1 MGLTVR
7 IRINLTYIQIGGVRM
22 KVEIIA
28 VGTELLMGQI
38 ANTNA
43 QFLARKLNELG
54 FDHYVQT
61 VIGDNPER
69 LKKVT
74 EQAEK
79 RSDIIIYTGGLG
91 PTRDDLTK
99 QTVSEYLNQPLI
111 YDEVGMETIKAS
123 FKGRVMTENNLAM
136 GLTFEAGHTF
146 PNDVGQALG
155 TAVEHQGHTYILLP
169 GPPSEMKYMFNHYV
183 ADYLLDQYQNDLV
196 LASKYMHF
204 FGIGE
209 SQLADT
215 IDDLIMS
222 QENPTVAI
230 YFGNFMVTV
239 RLTAAGSNEAET
251 TPLLEALA
259 QDILQRLG
267 DYYVGEGENLGINE
281 VLVEKLTDRQ
291 QTVAFAESFTGG
303 LAAKKVVDIPGAS
316 KVLQGSAVTYTED
329 AKANVLNVQKQT
341 LADFGMVSAETAVEM
356 AENVRELYQSDYG
369 VSFTGVAGPDA
380 MEGKEVGTVY
390 IGIAQTGKKT
400 KVLTPT
406 LRGSRQNI
414 QYRSV
419 YSAYFD
425 MIKNK

>member
-1 MGLTVR
+1 MR
-7 IRINLTYIQIGGVRM
+7 FRINKTYNLIGGNRM

-74 EQAEK
+74 AQAEQ
-79 RSDIIIYTGGLG
+79 RADIIIYTGGLG

-99 QTVSEYLNQPLI
+99 QTISEYLGQPLI
-111 YDEVGMETIKAS
+111 HDEVGTASIKAS

-136 GLTFEAGHTF
+136 GLTFETGYTF

-155 TAVEHQGHTYILLP
+155 TAIEHNNHTYILLP
-169 GPPSEMKYMFNHYV
+169 GPPSEMKHMFNHYV
-183 ADYLLDQYQNDLV
+183 ADYLINQYQNDLV
-196 LASKYMHF
+196 LSSKYLHY

-215 IDDLIMS
+215 IDDLIMT

-239 RLTAAGSNEAET
+239 RLTAAGKNEAET
-251 TPLLEALA
+251 KPMLASLAEA
-259 QDILQRLG
+259 INHRLS

-281 VLVEKLTDRQ
+281 VLVKKLTERQ
-291 QTVAFAESFTGG
+291 QTIAFAESFTGG
-303 LAAKKVVDIPGAS
+303 LAAKKVVDVPGAS
-316 KVLQGSAVTYTED
+316 KVLQGSAVTYTEA
-329 AKANVLNVQKQT
+329 AKANVLNVQQQT
-341 LADFGMVSAETAVEM
+341 LEAYGMVSAETATEM
-356 AENVRELYQSDYG
+356 AENVCDLYQSDFG

-390 IGIAQTGKKT
+390 IGIAQAGKPT
-400 KVLTPT
+400 IVLTPT

-419 YSAYFD
+419 YTAYFEI
-425 MIKNK
+425 IKK